1 VTKRPPKARRKT
13 AEPRKQEKGCE
24 ITDAL
29 RAALR
34 DIIHRSV
41 MGKSK
46 LWPIDPKFPPEGTL
60 EDRFNHGAGDKQ
72 ILLWAIN
79 ESAQSR
85 RPIPKWA
92 AKALN
97 DLLYRAAEGEFC
109 SWDDAFGKIF
119 AGKQQRRV
127 QTLSRML
134 DVYYRVRELSAEGH
148 AIDNALFE
156 RIGEELKLPARGKTT
171 IQDLYLQ
178 VKAEL
183 EPQ

>member
-1 VTKRPPKARRKT
+1 MGYVGNDPK
-13 AEPRKQEKGCE
+13 
-24 ITDAL
+24 IVL
-29 RAALR
+29 RE
-34 DIIHRSV
+34 IIHRSV

-46 LWPIDPKFPPEGTL
+46 LWPINPKFPAEGTL
-60 EDRFNHGAGDKQ
+60 ERRFNGGLGDKQ
-72 ILLWAIN
+72 ILLWAID
-79 ESAQSR
+79 ESAQR
-85 RPIPKWA
+85 GLPIPEWA

-97 DLLYRAAEGEFC
+97 DFLYRAAEGEFR
-109 SWDDAFGKIF
+109 SWDDVFGKIF

-134 DVYYRVRELSAEGH
+134 DVYYRVCELSAQGH

-156 RIGEELKLPARGKTT
+156 RVGEELKLPARGKTT